1 MQSLYGYQEPRIRF
15 EDIGNFLTF
24 LAVNETERQKKVM
37 DLVKEME
44 PLVKVLRKKQAVTT
58 EGVVGLN
65 FEGLLKLMVEVDA
78 LNAFEL
84 TEKERV
90 SVLST

>member
-1 MQSLYGYQEPRIRF
+1 
-15 EDIGNFLTF
+15 
-24 LAVNETERQKKVM
+24 M

>member
-1 MQSLYGYQEPRIRF
+1 
-15 EDIGNFLTF
+15 
-24 LAVNETERQKKVM
+24 M

-65 FEGLLKLMVEVDA
+65 FEGLLKLMIEVDA

>member
-1 MQSLYGYQEPRIRF
+1 
-15 EDIGNFLTF
+15 
-24 LAVNETERQKKVM
+24 M

-65 FEGLLKLMVEVDA
+65 FEGLLKLMVEVDG

>member
-1 MQSLYGYQEPRIRF
+1 M
-15 EDIGNFLTF
+15 DI
-24 LAVNETERQKKVM
+24 
-37 DLVKEME
+37 VKEME